1 MEGIEGP
8 INFSFLHTTYLNP
21 EQDDFENIEFV
32 VDNPEN
38 YEYQPTVFS
47 KPIGSGRVS
56 VVGSY
61 FGNATEDEMT
71 MLANAVSYT
80 SSGMLRELNPESG
93 IIAAGE
99 SQEVNILLQSELSP
113 GNYTEIIYF
122 ESNDLNN
129 PLVEKSL
136 SYSIANPELVYTPET
151 V

>member
-8 INFSFLHTTYLNP
+8 INFGFLHTTYLNP

-38 YEYQPTVFS
+38 YEDQPTVFS

-56 VVGSY
+56 GIGSLL
-61 FGNATEDEMT
+61 GNATEDEMT

-99 SQEVNILLQSELSP
+99 SQEAQIF
-113 GNYTEIIYF
+113 YF
-122 ESNDLNN
+122 NQNQV
-129 PLVEKSL
+129 LVIMQKL
-136 SYSIANPELVYTPET
+136 FTL
-151 V
+151 

>member
-8 INFSFLHTTYLNP
+8 INFGFLHTTYLNP

-38 YEYQPTVFS
+38 YEDQPTVFS

-71 MLANAVSYT
+71 MLANAVST
-80 SSGMLRELNPESG
+80 RLQGCLGSLILRVELLLR
-93 IIAAGE
+93 
-99 SQEVNILLQSELSP
+99 VNHR
-113 GNYTEIIYF
+113 
-122 ESNDLNN
+122 
-129 PLVEKSL
+129 K
-136 SYSIANPELVYTPET
+136 
-151 V
+151 